1 MIVRAA
7 AAVVL
12 ASAIT
17 WIAQRIGVAA
27 ALVAYIA
34 LEAALP

>member
-7 AAVVL
+7 ASIVL

-17 WIAQRIGVAA
+17 WVAQRLGVAA
-27 ALVAYIA
+27 ALVAYAVFEIA
-34 LEAALP
+34 LP